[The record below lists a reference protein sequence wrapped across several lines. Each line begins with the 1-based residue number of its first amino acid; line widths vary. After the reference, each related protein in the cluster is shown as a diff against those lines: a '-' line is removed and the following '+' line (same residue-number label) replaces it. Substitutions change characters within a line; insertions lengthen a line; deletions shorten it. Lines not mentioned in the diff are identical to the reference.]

1 MNIRQ
6 PMKILI
12 PCLLVACLVAT
23 DAVALTRSG
32 PPAPVNLAEPSG
44 WARVLKDGVSLDEA
58 VSIVRKRYGGRVINA
73 RTRNDNGRKVHVI
86 KILSDEGR
94 VREVRVDA
102 DSGNLM

>member
-1 MNIRQ
+1 
-6 PMKILI
+6 MKILI

-32 PPAPVNLAEPSG
+32 PPAPVSLAEPSG

-58 VSIVRKRYGGRVINA
+58 VSIVRKRYGGRVIN
-73 RTRNDNGRKVHVI
+73 DNGRKVHVI

>member
-1 MNIRQ
+1 
-6 PMKILI
+6 
-12 PCLLVACLVAT
+12 
-23 DAVALTRSG
+23 
-32 PPAPVNLAEPSG
+32 
-44 WARVLKDGVSLDEA
+44 

-73 RTRNDNGRKVHVI
+73 RTRNDNGRRVHVI